1 MTPFLLSLYQVVH
14 WLMIGPRVFEMMQK
28 EVLHELEIEFS
39 DMPLLMHEGEKAFRG
54 EESIYYDLVQVFL
67 NNIRM

>member
-1 MTPFLLSLYQVVH
+1 MGYVSPLSPCPARSLTCA
-14 WLMIGPRVFEMMQK
+14 LQK

-39 DMPLLMHEGEKAFRG
+39 DMPLLIHEGQKNARG
-54 EESIYYDLVQVFL
+54 EDSLYYDLIQVFL